1 MLLSIHVKNFAL
13 INDANITLGEGLN
26 ILTGETG
33 AGKSILI
40 DAVNVALGAKNVK
53 SAIRSGEESAL
64 VELVFAEDNGERLDL
79 LEEMDIYPEEGTIIV
94 SKRIYNGRSI
104 CKINDE
110 TVTASKI
117 RIATSLLIDIH
128 GQHEHQSLLNKSKHL
143 EILDEYC
150 RESFGDIKDNL
161 EKAYKEYSRLGD
173 ELDSFE
179 IDEEERIREMDFL
192 RYEINEIVNAGL
204 KDGEEEEL
212 TNEFRR
218 MSNGRSIIEALNE
231 AVKLIGYDTYD
242 GAGEHISK
250 AVRFVKDASSLDEEL
265 NEISDQLE
273 SADDIISGICRD
285 INTYMDSFVYD
296 EKALLEIEKRLDI
309 IHGLQAKYGA
319 TYEKITEGL
328 SDRQDRLEMLE
339 QFEERKAAIE
349 DAYVEAESKV
359 IGYASQISA
368 IRKREAAVLTR
379 LIKNTLK
386 DLNFLDVRFD
396 IDFSKKDGV
405 GKNGYDEVEFLIS
418 TNPGEE
424 LKPLAQVASGGELS
438 RIMLAIKT
446 VLADSDDIETLIFD
460 EIDTG
465 ISGRTAQK
473 VAEKLGLIAAK
484 HQVICITHLPQIAAM
499 ADTHFRI
506 LKTVENGK
514 TVTKVEKLNDVQQTE
529 ELARLLGGAA
539 ITGAVMENA
548 REMKKLVKE
557 YKKQI

>member
-1 MLLSIHVKNFAL
+1 
-13 INDANITLGEGLN
+13 
-26 ILTGETG
+26 
-33 AGKSILI
+33 
-40 DAVNVALGAKNVK
+40 
-53 SAIRSGEESAL
+53 
-64 VELVFAEDNGERLDL
+64 
-79 LEEMDIYPEEGTIIV
+79 
-94 SKRIYNGRSI
+94 
-104 CKINDE
+104 
-110 TVTASKI
+110 
-117 RIATSLLIDIH
+117 
-128 GQHEHQSLLNKSKHL
+128 
-143 EILDEYC
+143 
-150 RESFGDIKDNL
+150 
-161 EKAYKEYSRLGD
+161 
-173 ELDSFE
+173 
-179 IDEEERIREMDFL
+179 
-192 RYEINEIVNAGL
+192 
-204 KDGEEEEL
+204 
-212 TNEFRR
+212 

-231 AVKLIGYDTYD
+231 AVKLIGYDSYD
-242 GAGEHISK
+242 GAGENVSK
-250 AVRFVKDASSLDEEL
+250 AVRFVKNAAELDESL
-265 NEISDQLE
+265 NDISQQLE

-285 INTYMDSFVYD
+285 INTYMESFVYD
-296 EKALLEIEKRLDI
+296 EKELLEIEKRLDI

-319 TYEKITEGL
+319 TYEKISAGL
-328 SDRQDRLEMLE
+328 SDRQTRLEMLE

-368 IRKREAAVLTR
+368 IRKREAAVLTE
-379 LIKNTLK
+379 LIKSTLK
-386 DLNFLDVRFD
+386 DLNFLDVRFK

-405 GKNGYDEVEFLIS
+405 GRNGFDEVEFLIS

-506 LKTVENGK
+506 LKTVEDSK
-514 TVTKVEKLNDVQQTE
+514 TVTKIEKLNDVQQTE

-557 YKKQI
+557 YKNNYN